1 MKLFLTY
8 NLCWHKIVGGLTCKR
23 TDFQEKK
30 MEKEVAKGDLNV
42 ETKGKGK
49 KNDVLEQVIKY
60 QYETNKL
67 QYISAFIMLLLG
79 IIISFINK
87 DGIGITIGSL
97 VQGDTTVSNVTVN
110 LGALLI
116 LGGLF
121 ILINVVKNSNTNY
134 KEK

>member
-1 MKLFLTY
+1 M
-8 NLCWHKIVGGLTCKR
+8 
-23 TDFQEKK
+23 QENGFSRKK